1 MNNTIFISVHESP
14 WIEPRLS
21 IRTKIFEGCFQPNFV
36 DSKQLPI
43 YFPYFTFIFTC
54 IKGVASTEFCITSSM
69 IKKRRKL
76 PWYMAE
82 VTAWRSKNNSWNSKT
97 KMWRKIKSTP
107 HIKQCFWIFFC
118 THIFGIWTY
127 RPLLWN
133 EPIDH
138 IIPIFNFPDPYR
150 H

>member
-1 MNNTIFISVHESP
+1 MCTLKKSP
-14 WIEPRLS
+14 WREPRPS

-43 YFPYFTFIFTC
+43 YFPYFTSIFTC
-54 IKGVASTEFCITSSM
+54 IKGVAKTEFCITSSM
-69 IKKRRKL
+69 IKK
-76 PWYMAE
+76 
-82 VTAWRSKNNSWNSKT
+82 
-97 KMWRKIKSTP
+97 WRKQRWLLEDLKTILEIVKPKCGEKLNQHCTSSNVSESFP
-107 HIKQCFWIFFC
+107 AHRIHIL
-118 THIFGIWTY
+118 GIWTY